1 MFKSLGLIISDLFIL
16 KNKFNYPYLLS
27 LLVFLIYFSILSTLI
42 GTFVLNMTLVLFC
55 IIFLIFYGKNKKEIG
70 ISLNFKI
77 FYLLIIFLSINSVF
91 SDHFL
96 YTAKS
101 SLNLIKNVIFLIG
114 CCIIF
119 KMDKKIFHRF
129 ITMVF
134 IIFAFTAFDTILQYI
149 IGRDIFGYP
158 QSELHY
164 GRLSGPFGD
173 ELIVGSFL
181 SKITFISILYF
192 LINFKNKYYDLFFL
206 IFAVL
211 LVLITK
217 ERSASLMVIF
227 TSIIYIIFR
236 IENFKLKIIVLI
248 MTLSLIIS
256 SLIMIPDT
264 LKRFKFMYDTEKS
277 FFDTQW
283 GAHFLTSYEIFKKNP
298 LIGSGIR
305 TYRYECTKDYLKK
318 INSKAVDLR
327 CSTHPHNFY
336 FEILSETG
344 GIGLFFFLFFLLLV
358 FKKIL
363 YSLNE
368 KISQNK
374 IYISHCLFFFFFWPI
389 KTTGSI
395 FASWNS
401 YFYILALIV
410 IFYQTNFIKF
420 KNK

>member
-27 LLVFLIYFSILSTLI
+27 TLVFLIYFSILSTVI
-42 GTFVLNMTLVLFC
+42 GTFVLNMSLVLFC
-55 IIFLIFYGKNKKEIG
+55 IIFLIFYAKNKKEIG

-96 YTAKS
+96 HTAKS

-114 CCIIF
+114 CYFIF

-129 ITMVF
+129 ITLVF

-206 IFAVL
+206 IFTVL

-248 MTLSLIIS
+248 MTLSLISS
-256 SLIMIPDT
+256 SLMMVPDT
-264 LKRFKFMYDTEKS
+264 LKRFQFMYNTEKS

-305 TYRYECTKDYLKK
+305 TYRYECSKDYLKK

-344 GIGLFFFLFFLLLV
+344 GIGFFSFLFFLLLV

-363 YSLNE
+363 SSLNE

-374 IYISHCLFFFFFWPI
+374 IYISYCLFFFFFWPI

>member
-192 LINFKNKYYDLFFL
+192 LINFKNRYYDLFFL